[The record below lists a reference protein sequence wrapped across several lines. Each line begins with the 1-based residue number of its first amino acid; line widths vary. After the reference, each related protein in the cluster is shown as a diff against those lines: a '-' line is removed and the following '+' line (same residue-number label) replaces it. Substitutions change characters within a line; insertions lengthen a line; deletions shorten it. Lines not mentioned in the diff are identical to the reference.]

1 VTDANDPRLILGS
14 AVSTG
19 VTALGFGA
27 LAVLTTPLLLTAYAD
42 MRARVEPFS
51 TATLLQP

>member
-1 VTDANDPRLILGS
+1 M
-14 AVSTG
+14 
-19 VTALGFGA
+19 TALGFGA